1 MAKLKILKS
10 SEVLELRWLVLRKGR
25 DFDSAHMPKDND
37 SDTIH
42 LGIESNEGAMLAVA
56 SFIAEDTNGEDSKE
70 VYRLR
75 GMAVAESYQA
85 KGYGT
90 ILFNFA
96 VSMLKSKGVKTIW
109 CNARISA
116 SEFYLKQGFKVRG
129 DVFEIEHTGPHYQ
142 MYLDL

>member
-10 SEVLELRWLVLRKGR
+10 SEVLDLRWHVLRKGR
-25 DFDSAHMPKDND
+25 DFDSAHMPKDDD

-42 LGIESNEGAMLAVA
+42 LGIESNEGQILAVA
-56 SFIAEDTNGEDSKE
+56 SFMAEDMNGDDSKE
-70 VYRLR
+70 MYRLR
-75 GMAVAESYQA
+75 GMAVGESSQA

-96 VSMLKSKGVKTIW
+96 VSMLKSKGVRTIW
-109 CNARISA
+109 CNARLSA

-129 DVFEIEHTGPHYQ
+129 DLFEIEHTGPHYQ
-142 MYLDL
+142 MYLEL